1 MSASRRIARGRPLP
15 AQISNDSDKKYLL
28 DSAKCP
34 IYCRALTNFDGRKQK
49 PQASQ
54 TCSKKMT
61 LDDRIPAFAS
71 LATHTEEHLEM
82 IEEAKRL
89 SLRRGFFSGY
99 SFRKARTSVAVSTLL
114 ALGMWA
120 ALCGSS
126 FADDG
131 PKPDP
136 AGTATGDKS
145 SNVDAAGNPF
155 VVPEPTDKSSP
166 DYAKNKKDFD
176 DYQAQAAKEPL
187 AIKLADNVGHLRVAT
202 NFAWTLNTGYLVL
215 FMQAGFALLT
225 CGLVRKKNAAH
236 LMMLNFAAYVFA
248 FLAYYACGYAF
259 QFGAVAINAAP
270 ANLGGVPTL
279 NKFLIGS
286 GLWGFA
292 GGKGFFFLGPAY
304 DAGSNCFALFE
315 VVFMETA
322 GYIIVGA
329 ICERIS
335 FWAFLLCE
343 LFIGAIL
350 YPISG
355 CWTWGGGWMSQLGS
369 SMNLGHGYV
378 DFAGST
384 VVHAVG
390 GFAAMALAIILG
402 PRLGKFGPGGKIK
415 AFPAHNVVYVVTG
428 TFILLFGWMGFNP
441 GSTLGATDL
450 RISVVALN
458 TNLAAVA
465 GSAAAMLIWYFLFGK
480 PDITMACNGML
491 AGLVAIT
498 APCAFVSPTSSVVIG
513 VIAGSLVCAGVLFNE
528 RVLRIDDP
536 CGAVSV
542 HGYCGWLGAVSVGIF
557 ADGTYGAGWNGV
569 GASSYLGHAGQGVT
583 GLIHGDTR
591 QFWCQLAGA
600 TLYAIWAFGGTF
612 AVFWIVNKVKS
623 MRVAPESEE
632 VGLDVPEFGMSA
644 YPEDAVVTSY

>member
-1 MSASRRIARGRPLP
+1 MTMQAERRSLHRSFWSATTTI
-15 AQISNDSDKKYLL
+15 LL
-28 DSAKCP
+28 V
-34 IYCRALTNFDGRKQK
+34 
-49 PQASQ
+49 
-54 TCSKKMT
+54 
-61 LDDRIPAFAS
+61 
-71 LATHTEEHLEM
+71 LAVIVGAGT
-82 IEEAKRL
+82 
-89 SLRRGFFSGY
+89 
-99 SFRKARTSVAVSTLL
+99 V
-114 ALGMWA
+114 
-120 ALCGSS
+120 C

-136 AGTATGDKS
+136 AGTATGDKTAA
-145 SNVDAAGNPF
+145 VDGAGNPF
-155 VVPEPTDKSSP
+155 VVAEPTDKTDP
-166 DYAKNKKDFD
+166 DYAKKKKDFED
-176 DYQAQAAKEPL
+176 FQAQAAKEPL
-187 AIKLADNVGHLRVAT
+187 AVKLADSVGHVRVAT

-248 FLAYYACGYAF
+248 FLAYYAVGYAF
-259 QFGAVAINAAP
+259 QFGAIAINAAP
-270 ANLGGVPTL
+270 ANLGGTPML
-279 NKFLIGS
+279 NHFLIGH
-286 GLWGFA
+286 GQWGFV
-292 GGKGFFFLGPAY
+292 GGRGFFLIGPAY
-304 DAGSNCFALFE
+304 DAGSNCLTLFE

-329 ICERIS
+329 ICERIT

-355 CWTWGGGWMSQLGS
+355 CWTWGGGWLSQLGLT
-369 SMNLGHGYV
+369 MHLGHGYV

-390 GFAAMALAIILG
+390 GFCAMALAIILG
-402 PRLGKFGPGGKIK
+402 PRLGKFGPGGKIRV
-415 AFPAHNVVYVVTG
+415 FPAHNVVYVVTG

-450 RISVVALN
+450 RISVVAVN

-465 GSAAAMLIWYFLFGK
+465 GSAAAMLVWYFLFGK

-498 APCAFVSPTSSVVIG
+498 APCAFVSPTSSVIIG
-513 VIAGSLVCAGVLFNE
+513 VLAGSLVCGGVLFNE
-528 RVLRIDDP
+528 RVLKIDDP

-542 HGYCGWLGAVSVGIF
+542 HGFCGWLGAVCVGIF

-569 GASSYLGHAGQGVT
+569 GATSYLGQAGQGVT

-591 QFWCQLAGA
+591 QFWCQLMGA
-600 TLYAIWAFGGTF
+600 TLYAVWAFGATF

-632 VGLDVPEFGMSA
+632 EGLDVPEFGMPG
-644 YPEDAVVTSY
+644 YPEDAVVTTSY

>member
-1 MSASRRIARGRPLP
+1 MP
-15 AQISNDSDKKYLL
+15 
-28 DSAKCP
+28 C
-34 IYCRALTNFDGRKQK
+34 
-49 PQASQ
+49 
-54 TCSKKMT
+54 
-61 LDDRIPAFAS
+61 
-71 LATHTEEHLEM
+71 
-82 IEEAKRL
+82 
-89 SLRRGFFSGY
+89 
-99 SFRKARTSVAVSTLL
+99 
-114 ALGMWA
+114 
-120 ALCGSS
+120 
-126 FADDG
+126 FADDA

-136 AGTATGDKS
+136 SGIATGDKTAV
-145 SNVDAAGNPF
+145 VDAAGNPF
-155 VVPEPTDKSSP
+155 VVVEPTDKSAP
-166 DYAKNKKDFD
+166 DYAANKKAFD

-187 AIKLADNVGHLRVAT
+187 AVKLADGVGHVRLAT

-225 CGLVRKKNAAH
+225 CGLVRKKNVAH

-248 FLAYYACGYAF
+248 FLAYYAVGYAF

-270 ANLGGVPTL
+270 TNLGGIPML
-279 NKFLIGS
+279 NQFLIGH
-286 GLWGFA
+286 GQWGFV
-292 GGKGFFFLGPAY
+292 GGKGFFLVGPAY
-304 DAGSNCFALFE
+304 DSASNCLTLFE

-329 ICERIS
+329 ICERIT

-355 CWTWGGGWMSQLGS
+355 CWTWGGGWLSQVGS
-369 SMNLGHGYV
+369 TLNLGHGYV

-402 PRLGKFGPGGKIK
+402 PRLGKYGPGGKIRV
-415 AFPAHNVVYVVTG
+415 FPAHNIVYVVTG

-450 RISVVALN
+450 RIAVVAVN
-458 TNLAAVA
+458 TNLAAIA
-465 GSAAAMLIWYFLFGK
+465 GSAAAMLLWYFLFGK

-498 APCAFVSPTSSVVIG
+498 APCAFVSPTSSVIIG
-513 VIAGSLVCAGVLFNE
+513 TLAGLLVCGGVLFND
-528 RVLRIDDP
+528 RVLKVDDP
-536 CGAVSV
+536 CGAISV

-557 ADGTYGAGWNGV
+557 ADGAYGAGWNGV
-569 GASSYLGHAGQGVT
+569 GAASYLGRAGQGVT

-591 QFWCQLAGA
+591 QFLCQLMGA
-600 TLYAIWAFGGTF
+600 TLYAAWAFGGTY
-612 AVFWIVNKVKS
+612 AVFWTVNKVKS
-623 MRVAPESEE
+623 MRVAPDVEE
-632 VGLDVPEFGMSA
+632 QGLDVPEFGMAA
-644 YPEDAVVTSY
+644 YPEDAIAPASY